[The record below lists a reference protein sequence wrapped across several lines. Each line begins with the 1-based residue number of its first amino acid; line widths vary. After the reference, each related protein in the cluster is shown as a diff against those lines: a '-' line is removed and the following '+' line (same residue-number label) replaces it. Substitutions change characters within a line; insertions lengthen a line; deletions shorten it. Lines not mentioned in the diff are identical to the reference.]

1 MVTLFFLPLLSNRFL
16 ILPSFSPKNLL
27 FVCLLLS
34 TIYFFLKY
42 SAWEKIRS
50 SAKKVFHSKNCKMY
64 NIEGVAE
71 NTAVY
76 SITAVMNNLQ
86 WLFESLD
93 RIKYP
98 TQKKGFILCL
108 KT

>member
-1 MVTLFFLPLLSNRFL
+1 
-16 ILPSFSPKNLL
+16 
-27 FVCLLLS
+27 
-34 TIYFFLKY
+34 
-42 SAWEKIRS
+42 
-50 SAKKVFHSKNCKMY
+50 MY

-76 SITAVMNNLQ
+76 AITAVMNNLQ

-98 TQKKGFILCL
+98 TQKKVSFFA
-108 KT
+108 